1 MLQLVQLNCITLHMP
16 HSLLLIPLKALSI
29 FASPNVVVEWL
40 TLLLRIRE
48 ISGSNLGPKTGYPD

>member
-16 HSLLLIPLKALSI
+16 HSLLIPLKALSI

-48 ISGSNLGPKTGYPD
+48 ISGSNFGPKTGYPD